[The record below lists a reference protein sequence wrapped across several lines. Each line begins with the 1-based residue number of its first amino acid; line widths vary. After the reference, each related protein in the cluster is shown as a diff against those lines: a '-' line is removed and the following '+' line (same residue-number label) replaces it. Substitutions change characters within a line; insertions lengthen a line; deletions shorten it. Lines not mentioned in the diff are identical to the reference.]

1 MKIRSVFALLAW
13 SVLLAGI
20 GMTACTSPGGSA
32 GGSDGDADL
41 TDGGGGPG
49 TADQTGTL
57 RVLVTDKPF
66 PFEFI
71 DQALVTVT
79 RVEARRGGDGDDDH
93 GNENESDEGNENGA
107 ETNDDD
113 TGNENEDEDDEGNE
127 NDAETNDND
136 DDTGNEN
143 EDDEG
148 NENDADGNDH
158 ADDEEDDDGDEA
170 TRFEVLFEGERTFDL
185 KDLQNG
191 RTDLLAEAELPVGTY
206 TQLRLVVTEGQVT
219 LSDDREFSLRVP
231 SGEQSGIKLRLTFDV
246 QAEAETVL
254 LLDVDLSRA
263 FSPIPGGKIDNVE
276 EIREFRFSPSLAMR
290 LIELADTGSISG
302 TVTDTD
308 ANPILGASVT
318 AFDAETE
325 VTSTATDADG
335 AYALSGLAAGTY
347 RVEFSATGFEDAEV
361 ADLVVEVGEALE
373 GVDTSMTPK
382 GVDETAVPGAE

>member
-1 MKIRSVFALLAW
+1 MKIRSLFALLAW

-32 GGSDGDADL
+32 GGSGGDADL

-93 GNENESDEGNENGA
+93 GNENESDEGNENDA
-107 ETNDDD
+107 ETNDNDGD
-113 TGNENEDEDDEGNE
+113 TGNENEDEDDEGTE
-127 NDAETNDND
+127 NDAN
-136 DDTGNEN
+136 
-143 EDDEG
+143 
-148 NENDADGNDH
+148 GNDH
-158 ADDEEDDDGDEA
+158 ADGEEDDDGDEA

-290 LIELADTGSISG
+290 LIALADTGSISG

-318 AFDAETE
+318 AFDGETE

-382 GVDETAVPGAE
+382 GVD